1 MNEKL
6 LVELFSSRP
15 PNGGRWVKKLKKFN
29 SIEVQGKSLRWMKNF
44 WCSYFC
50 PGHPMEV
57 DGSKMRNLGLT
68 LFFFQCHFLSL
79 LEKCLWGI
87 SANCFVLFATYFFT
101 NFTWDIIRFF
111 RVALILDDV
120 FSVKVTGIGSLLFA
134 ETTSF
139 LHADACC

>member
-1 MNEKL
+1 
-6 LVELFSSRP
+6 
-15 PNGGRWVKKLKKFN
+15 
-29 SIEVQGKSLRWMKNF
+29 
-44 WCSYFC
+44 
-50 PGHPMEV
+50 MEV